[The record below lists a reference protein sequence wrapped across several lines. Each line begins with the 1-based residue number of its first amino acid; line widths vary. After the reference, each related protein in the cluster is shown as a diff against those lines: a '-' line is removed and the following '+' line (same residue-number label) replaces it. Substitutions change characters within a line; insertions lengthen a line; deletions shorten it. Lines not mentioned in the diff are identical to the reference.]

1 MEPHYV
7 HCHHTQGLTHTV
19 VVWAETYGIGNSVMG
34 WECMAAHNRFIPDWD
49 CAGLGG
55 FFEHQEESAKGKWFV
70 TPLSSYAIGF

>member
-1 MEPHYV
+1 
-7 HCHHTQGLTHTV
+7 
-19 VVWAETYGIGNSVMG
+19 MG